1 MSSIWWINRASEAS
15 YGEREMADR
24 YVFVYGS
31 LRKGEHNNPHFMP
44 DSEFVGEGV
53 VVDHLFKLSGYGTVP
68 AATIAEDGDFL
79 VGEVWKCPRDDYQAV
94 RNLEVNAGYE
104 EVTVTVSY
112 FTEYDQN
119 HPAFI
124 TCLMYCHHGFGVEI
138 EPNHADVLEWPRRR

>member
-1 MSSIWWINRASEAS
+1 MTE
-15 YGEREMADR
+15 R

-68 AATIAEDGDFL
+68 AATIDEDGDFL
-79 VGEVWKCPRDDYQAV
+79 VGEVWKCPRSDYQAV

-104 EVTVTVSY
+104 EMTVTVNV
-112 FTEYDQN
+112 FQQPTLFL
-119 HPAFI
+119 P
-124 TCLMYCHHGFGVEI
+124 CLMYTHEPFGVQQQPDE
-138 EPNHADVLEWPRRR
+138 DGVLIWPRRR